1 MIKQGIDRLEGI
13 DKNEIVEAL
22 IDVIESAEIMGDTV
36 KCFLEKTETRQAVSE
51 AHQTWESQLTIFY
64 NKYIA

>member
-22 IDVIESAEIMGDTV
+22 IDVIESAEAMGDTV
-36 KCFLEKTETRQAVSE
+36 KCFLEKTETKLEVMEPLINSLIENTKAYYE
-51 AHQTWESQLTIFY
+51 NA
-64 NKYIA
+64 

>member
-13 DKNEIVEAL
+13 DKNELVEAL
-22 IDVIESAEIMGDTV
+22 VEVIESAEVLGDTC
-36 KCFLEKTETRQAVSE
+36 KNFLEKTETRQKLTEV
-51 AHQTWESQLTIFY
+51 HQTWEDQLSAFY